1 MNVTLLVTLALAA
14 TFEPDN
20 LKGITSMRVIVEDVP
35 GGDNLGLDPNLLQ
48 SDVEGSLT
56 QAGLK
61 ISPIAGVLPYVYLQ
75 LNVLPLPDRCVVYSA
90 SLSLKT
96 GATLSTKKL
105 IIADLWSAGLLR
117 ARCKSDNAD
126 VVKAIR
132 KSILDATNK
141 LANDILAANPK

>member
-1 MNVTLLVTLALAA
+1 MHVTLLMTLALAA
-14 TFEPDN
+14 AYEPDN
-20 LKGITSMRVIVEDVP
+20 LKGVTSMRVVVEDIP
-35 GGDNLGLDPNLLQ
+35 GGDKLGLGPNLLQ

-56 QAGLK
+56 KAGLK

-75 LNVLPLPDRCVVYSA
+75 LNVLPLPNRCVAYSA

-105 IIADLWSAGLLR
+105 IITDLWSDGLLR

-132 KSILDATNK
+132 QSILDATNK